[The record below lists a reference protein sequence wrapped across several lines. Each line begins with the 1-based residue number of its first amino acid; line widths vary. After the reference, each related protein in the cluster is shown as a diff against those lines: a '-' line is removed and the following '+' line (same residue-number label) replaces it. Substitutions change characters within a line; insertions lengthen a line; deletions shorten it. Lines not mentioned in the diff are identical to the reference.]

1 MEDDAEVLTAVDPP
15 IDEHSDDGTGP
26 STNNDNNDHAP
37 TDDNVIKTTA
47 DESEDTGEHPVDL
60 KHDIITDNT
69 HVASS
74 DQPPEMPYN
83 DNEANSTEKSTAP
96 SAPNDCFKQTDSITT
111 TLTKRNTKQYEYIK
125 HGSRIKALIS
135 AAFKAVSY
143 GFSND
148 STTVEH
154 HRGKKRNADEPEDEN
169 VVDSKRARGLN
180 EIHAQDLARDR
191 MEECVNLKLVRSKQT
206 YFRFAA
212 SILVWLIPI
221 QHHLLNI
228 QHTNIENTRAAIP
241 KPSPPTRKLRLS
253 SNIQSTPIQN

>member
-1 MEDDAEVLTAVDPP
+1 MEDDDEVLTAVDPP

-74 DQPPEMPYN
+74 DRPPQMPYN

-111 TLTKRNTKQYEYIK
+111 TLTKRNSKQYEYIK

-148 STTVEH
+148 CNTAEH

-191 MEECVNLKLVRSKQT
+191 MEECVNLKLVRSKQP

-221 QHHLLNI
+221 QHHFLTTYN
-228 QHTNIENTRAAIP
+228 
-241 KPSPPTRKLRLS
+241 
-253 SNIQSTPIQN
+253 TPI